1 MFKNIFKGLITLLGG
16 ALGWVMGGLL
26 LNIDIIS
33 KLGLAQTQVSR
44 YVIYG
49 LMALLFAFLFFIL
62 SPFFI
67 RHILGIID
75 TAEKA
80 VQKIPLPEVLLAAMG
95 GLLSLAIF
103 YLIVSRSLDKINI
116 FWQVVSVIGNLIAF
130 FIGANISIKK
140 KEEISQFFTSLGKN
154 RNLSQAGKQPKK
166 SEFEGDPKVLDTSV
180 IIDGRIFDICKTG
193 FVEGTLIIP
202 YFVLEELRHI
212 ADSSDSLKRNRG
224 RRGLDIL
231 NRIQKELD
239 IDVRIWDKDVKD
251 AKEVDIK
258 LLKLAKELGGK
269 VVTND
274 YNLNK
279 VAEFQG
285 VPVLNINELA
295 NAVKPILLPGEEM
308 SILVSKVGKEMNQ
321 GIAYLDDG
329 TMIVI
334 ENGKRYV
341 NETIDVVVTSIL
353 QTAAGRM
360 IFARPKDEKQY

>member
-1 MFKNIFKGLITLLGG
+1 MFKRIFKGILTLLGG
-16 ALGWVMGGLL
+16 ALGWILSALL
-26 LNIDIIS
+26 INIP
-33 KLGLAQTQVSR
+33 QVSR
-44 YVIYG
+44 LLPARTDLFTNIFSG
-49 LMALLFAFLFFIL
+49 ITALVFAIIFYII

-67 RHILGIID
+67 RYIIRLID
-75 TAEKA
+75 LTEKA
-80 VQKIPLPEVLLAAMG
+80 VQKIPFTDVLLGALG
-95 GLLSLAIF
+95 GLIALAIF
-103 YLIVSRSLDKINI
+103 YFIVSRSLDKINI
-116 FWQVVSVIGNLIAF
+116 FWQTASVLGNLIAF
-130 FIGANISIKK
+130 FAGANIAIKK
-140 KEEISQFFTSLGKN
+140 KDEISQVFSSIARGRGSQGSFKSGKKDD
-154 RNLSQAGKQPKK
+154 SDASPKI
-166 SEFEGDPKVLDTSV
+166 LDTSV

-202 YFVLEELRHI
+202 SFVLEELRHI

-231 NRIQKELD
+231 NKIQKELD
-239 IDVRIWDKDVKD
+239 IDVKIWEKDVKD

-274 YNLNK
+274 FNLNK
-279 VAEFQG
+279 VAEFSG

-295 NAVKPILLPGEEM
+295 NSVKPVLLPGEEM
-308 SILVSKVGKEMNQ
+308 NILVSKVGKEQNQ
-321 GIAYLDDG
+321 GIGYLDDG

-341 NETIDVVVTSIL
+341 NENIQVVVTSVL

-360 IFARPKDEKQY
+360 IFARPKDL